1 MVGFICSLVKIELTD
16 LSKYGGDPTP
26 LPSSSNSPDT
36 GTQTFA
42 ISLMSDGIDS
52 YHKVELHI
60 QLHTNIHKNKN
71 NIVAYDFL
79 LPDLFLLFLHL
90 LFTI

>member
-1 MVGFICSLVKIELTD
+1 
-16 LSKYGGDPTP
+16 
-26 LPSSSNSPDT
+26 
-36 GTQTFA
+36 
-42 ISLMSDGIDS
+42 MSDGIDS
-52 YHKVELHI
+52 YHKVELHT

-90 LFTI
+90 LFTILPVVNLNLIKVFIHGYVY